1 MDLNFPKSV
10 MLVCC
15 LAKTAMKIEPPYAPI
30 HVHVLKP
37 NNKTSKRLIFG
48 NCY

>member
-37 NNKTSKRLIFG
+37 NNKRSKRLIFG